1 MSPTILNTDPNEF
14 KRFHMKI
21 LQTAPKGYMP
31 FYFPLEK
38 GGKDPREGKSWK
50 RNRKT
55 FAESYYLMKKGFNI
69 GIAATFNDP
78 LCIVDVDDMEQ
89 VPEVK
94 PTLQVISRKRIGRH
108 NYFFCF
114 DGSAKKNIATKDAGE
129 VRSVWQYVLAP
140 GSFVQCSEEE
150 IDRIPENEK
159 VNAGKYTLK
168 NELPVSEI
176 TYEELPDV
184 YKTRYAEIVH
194 DEVESAI
201 RHVKRKH
208 AGQRQPGKYR
218 SAIWDLDI
226 TDVSRVRDT
235 GGKRVPMPA
244 EIHGS
249 ETGHNCSVSH
259 GLLHCW
265 RHDVTHNAFSYL
277 AMLVGVRTCERA
289 GLPHG
294 GHYFGADA
302 QDDEILFTVWLYA
315 KENRLIPENDPIP
328 SAALAYYAL
337 EKGICKKSDLK
348 EDMLS
353 PIIYQIAL
361 LVAKQEGLN
370 FGRN

>member
-14 KRFHMKI
+14 KRFHMKL

-38 GGKDPREGKSWK
+38 EGKDPLERKSWK

-69 GIAATFNDP
+69 GIAATANDP
-78 LCIVDVDDMEQ
+78 LGIVDIDDLEQ
-89 VPEVK
+89 VPVIK
-94 PTLQVISRKRIGRH
+94 PTLQVTSRKRIGRH

-114 DGSAKKNIATKDAGE
+114 GGTAKKNIATKDAGE

-140 GSFVQCSEEE
+140 GSYVPCSQEE
-150 IDRIPENEK
+150 IDRMPEEERPY
-159 VNAGKYTLK
+159 AGRYTLN
-168 NELPVSEI
+168 NELSVSEI
-176 TYEELPDV
+176 TYEELPSV
-184 YKTRYAEIVH
+184 YKIRYAEIVH

-208 AGQRQPGKYR
+208 TGQRQPGKYR

-226 TDVSRVRDT
+226 TDVSGVRNT
-235 GGKRVPMPA
+235 GGRRVPMPS

-277 AMLVGVRTCERA
+277 AMLAGVMSCERA

-294 GHYFGADA
+294 GHYFGVDQ
-302 QDDEILFTVWLYA
+302 QDGHIVFEVWNYA
-315 KENRLIPENDPIP
+315 KDRGFIPQDDPIP
-328 SAALAYYAL
+328 QKALAYYAVQ
-337 EKGICKKSDLK
+337 KGICKKTDLK
-348 EDMLS
+348 DGMLP
-353 PIIYQIAL
+353 PIIYQASL
-361 LVAKQEGLN
+361 LVARQEGLN